1 VHAAVDLDK
10 LIDVADQQLK
20 LVVVQAEKK
29 RYKVKLAP
37 FVNKN

>member
-1 VHAAVDLDK
+1 VHATVDLDK

-29 RYKVKLAP
+29 DTKLS
-37 FVNKN
+37 

>member
-29 RYKVKLAP
+29 IQS
-37 FVNKN
+37 